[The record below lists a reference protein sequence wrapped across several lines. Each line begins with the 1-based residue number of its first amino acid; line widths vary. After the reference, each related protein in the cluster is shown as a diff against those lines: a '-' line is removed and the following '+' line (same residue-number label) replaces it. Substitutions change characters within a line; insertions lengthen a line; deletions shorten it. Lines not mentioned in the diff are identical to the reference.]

1 MSIDLLLQ
9 SLRLWNRAIDS
20 LARLNLP
27 SSKPVQDDNPFDMSS
42 LKQALPNDPQP
53 LPDPIPQTTIPPRRH
68 FDSLGL
74 RICEGLLTIL
84 FDLAQAYLTRGSA
97 KESEFFIAQAFD
109 LAKALN
115 APAML
120 SRALAKQ
127 GEVQVRLGQMKDGYE
142 KLVEAGEILKNIPTI
157 DSVEVVRLTAEC
169 RERMGEG
176 DASVLFGRSI
186 DLLREIDTA
195 FEKYEGIEYVL
206 CGFYHV

>member
-1 MSIDLLLQ
+1 
-9 SLRLWNRAIDS
+9 
-20 LARLNLP
+20 
-27 SSKPVQDDNPFDMSS
+27 
-42 LKQALPNDPQP
+42 
-53 LPDPIPQTTIPPRRH
+53 
-68 FDSLGL
+68 
-74 RICEGLLTIL
+74 
-84 FDLAQAYLTRGSA
+84 
-97 KESEFFIAQAFD
+97 
-109 LAKALN
+109 
-115 APAML
+115 
-120 SRALAKQ
+120 LAKQ

>member
-1 MSIDLLLQ
+1 
-9 SLRLWNRAIDS
+9 
-20 LARLNLP
+20 
-27 SSKPVQDDNPFDMSS
+27 MSS
-42 LKQALPNDPQP
+42 LKQALPGDPQP
-53 LPDPIPQTTIPPRRH
+53 LPDPIPQTTVPPQQH

-169 RERMGEG
+169 RERMGED

-186 DLLREIDTA
+186 DLLRKIDTA

-206 CGFYHV
+206 CGFYCV

>member
-1 MSIDLLLQ
+1 MTMSIDLLLQ

-20 LARLNLP
+20 LARL
-27 SSKPVQDDNPFDMSS
+27 SIKPVQDDNPFDMSS

-53 LPDPIPQTTIPPRRH
+53 LPVPAPQTTIPPRRH
-68 FDSLGL
+68 FDSLGVWL
-74 RICEGLLTIL
+74 CEGLLTIL
-84 FDLAQAYLTRGSA
+84 FDLTQAYLTRGSA

-115 APAML
+115 APAT
-120 SRALAKQ
+120 Q

-186 DLLREIDTA
+186 DLLKEIDTA

-206 CGFYHV
+206 CGFYRV

>member
-1 MSIDLLLQ
+1 
-9 SLRLWNRAIDS
+9 
-20 LARLNLP
+20 
-27 SSKPVQDDNPFDMSS
+27 MSS
-42 LKQALPNDPQP
+42 LKQTLPNVPQP
-53 LPDPIPQTTIPPRRH
+53 LPDPIPQTVIPPQRH

-74 RICEGLLTIL
+74 RICEGLLSIL

-109 LAKALN
+109 LAKSLN

-127 GEVQVRLGQMKDGYE
+127 GEVQVRLGRMKDGYE

-169 RERMGEG
+169 RERMGEE

-186 DLLREIDTA
+186 DLLREIDAA

-206 CGFYHV
+206 CGSYRVWIWLR

>member
-20 LARLNLP
+20 LARLNPP
-27 SSKPVQDDNPFDMSS
+27 SPKPVQDDNPFDMSS
-42 LKQALPNDPQP
+42 LKQALPNNPQP
-53 LPDPIPQTTIPPRRH
+53 LPDPVPQTTIPPRRH

-109 LAKALN
+109 LARALN

-157 DSVEVVRLTAEC
+157 DSVEVVRLTAE
-169 RERMGEG
+169 
-176 DASVLFGRSI
+176 
-186 DLLREIDTA
+186 
-195 FEKYEGIEYVL
+195 
-206 CGFYHV
+206 